1 MKKVILSTLTAL
13 CSIMLFY
20 ISYFQQSY
28 LDNRALMYTLHLST
42 LILILLHF
50 KVYKKK

>member
-1 MKKVILSTLTAL
+1 MKKAILSILTVSCGIA
-13 CSIMLFY
+13 LFY
-20 ISYFQQSY
+20 ISYFETSY
-28 LDNRALMYTLHLST
+28 LNNRALMYTLHLST